1 MLTLI
6 DKIGDWNP
14 QLFRELKGRLKPF
27 PMLIALATSLA
38 TQLIIFLYQLR
49 EFPGENYGTYNK
61 YCKVRELRKLNPEIR
76 FCPTNQ
82 IDMQLWWH
90 DHWEYM
96 FLSLSVIL
104 IFTLL
109 VAGTYLIV
117 NDLSQEERRGTLNF
131 IRLSPQSETSIF
143 TGKLIGVPILIYLV
157 FLTAIPF
164 HIFTGKLANIAF
176 SHIGVFYIIL
186 AASCICFYSIALLIG
201 IFGGSVLSGFKP
213 WLASGLVMLFLMA
226 TVGMNQSS
234 HYEDSTAFF
243 RLFSPISMT
252 DYLFPNLFYSR
263 YQDIPGLEQL
273 RFFNLPLGTN
283 IVTLVAIHLLN
294 YAIWTYWAW
303 QGLKRCFRNPN
314 ATIFSKQQSY
324 LIVSNFEIIISGF
337 LLSGN
342 YTSRYNLFRVLESLY
357 AWNLLLFVGL
367 FAIILPPRQ
376 AVQDWARFRY
386 QKIANSHNLSKNS
399 LLSDLVMGEK
409 SPAILAIAINLLI
422 AASAFCIVILNAKV
436 SFVGDN
442 YQILGCLGVLM
453 FISSTMIY
461 ATIAQIM
468 LMLKNSKRHL
478 WAMGTTG
485 AAIILPAFIL
495 LILNVY
501 ASREDNIGNVL
512 WLFTSG
518 FWYGVKHSTFS
529 TAISVIICQLA
540 IAALLNWYLIRQ
552 VKSAGE
558 SATKALFAN
567 SKQ

>member
-1 MLTLI
+1 MMLTLI

-14 QLFRELKGRLKPF
+14 QLLRELKGRLKPF
-27 PMLIALATSLA
+27 PVLIALATSLA

-49 EFPGENYGTYNK
+49 EFPGENYRTYNK
-61 YCKVRELRKLNPEIR
+61 YCNLNNNAANYNRGLDI
-76 FCPTNQ
+76 CPTNQ
-82 IDMQLWWH
+82 INMQLWWH

-96 FLSLSVIL
+96 FLSMSVIF

-143 TGKLIGVPILIYLV
+143 TGKLIGVPVLIYLV
-157 FLTAIPF
+157 VLAAIPF
-164 HIFTGKLANIAF
+164 HIVTGKLANIAF
-176 SHIGVFYIIL
+176 SHIAFFYLIL
-186 AASCICFYSIALLIG
+186 AVSCICFYSISLLFG
-201 IFGGSVLSGFKP
+201 IFGGSALSGFKP
-213 WLASGLVMLFLMA
+213 WLASGLVLLFLIAMVA
-226 TVGMNQSS
+226 INQSS
-234 HYEDSTAFF
+234 SYDNSSAFF
-243 RLFSPISMT
+243 RLFSPVDMT
-252 DYLFPNLFYSR
+252 GYLFTNLFYKG
-263 YQDIPGLEQL
+263 IPALEQL
-273 RFFNLPLGTN
+273 NFFSLPLGKN
-283 IVTLVAIHLLN
+283 VLTLMAIHLLN

-324 LIVSNFEIIISGF
+324 LIVANFEIIISGF

-342 YTSRYNLFRVLESLY
+342 YTNKYGFFHALQSLY

-386 QKIANSHNLSKNS
+386 QKVGLSTDYSKKS
-399 LLSDLVMGEK
+399 LLSELIASEK

-422 AASAFCIVILNAKV
+422 AASAFFAIILNAEANV
-436 SFVGDN
+436 LRDN
-442 YQILGCLGVLM
+442 HHILGCLGVLL

-478 WAMGTTG
+478 WAMGTTS

-501 ASREDNIGNVL
+501 PSKTDFIGSIS

-518 FWYGVKHSTFS
+518 FWYGVENS
-529 TAISVIICQLA
+529 AIGTIVFVFLCQLA
-540 IAALLNWYLIRQ
+540 IVALFNWYLVKQ
-552 VKSAGE
+552 VKSAGA
-558 SATKALFAN
+558 SATKALFAG
-567 SKQ
+567 SKS

>member
-1 MLTLI
+1 MLSYI

-27 PMLIALATSLA
+27 PVLIALVTSLA
-38 TQLIIFLYQLR
+38 TQLVIFLYQLR
-49 EFPGENYGTYNK
+49 EFPGDNFRTYSK
-61 YCKVRELRKLNPEIR
+61 YCKVRNLRRLNPELR
-76 FCPTNQ
+76 YCPTDR

-143 TGKLIGVPILIYLV
+143 TGKLIGVPVLIYLV
-157 FLTAIPF
+157 VLAAIPF
-164 HIFTGKLANIAF
+164 HIVTGKLANIALT
-176 SHIGVFYIIL
+176 HIAYFYLIL
-186 AASCICFYSIALLIG
+186 AASCICFYSIALLFG
-201 IFGGSVLSGFKP
+201 IFGGSALSGFKP
-213 WLASGLVMLFLMA
+213 WLASGLVLLFLMI
-226 TVGMNQSS
+226 TVGINQSS
-234 HYEDSTAFF
+234 QYEDSTAFL
-243 RLFSPISMT
+243 RLFSPLDMT
-252 DYLFPNLFYSR
+252 HYLFPNLFNRGIS
-263 YQDIPGLEQL
+263 GLEKL
-273 RFFNLPLGTN
+273 KFFGLPLGKN
-283 IVTLVAIHLLN
+283 IVTLLAIHLLN

-324 LIVSNFEIIISGF
+324 LIVTNFELIISGF
-337 LLSGN
+337 LLSEN
-342 YTSRYNLFRVLESLY
+342 YTGRHSLFRIVQGLY
-357 AWNLLLFVGL
+357 VWNLLLFIGL

-386 QKIANSHNLSKNS
+386 QKVANSADSLKKS
-399 LLSDLVMGEK
+399 LLSELIAGEK

-422 AASAFCIVILNAKV
+422 AASAFFVLILNAETNVFK
-436 SFVGDN
+436 DN
-442 YQILGCLGVLM
+442 YQILGCLGVLL
-453 FISSTMIY
+453 FISSTIIY

-485 AAIILPAFIL
+485 AAIIIPVFIL
-495 LILNVY
+495 SILNVY
-501 ASREDNIGNVL
+501 ASREDEIGNLL

-518 FWYGVKHSTFS
+518 FWYGIKHSTVS
-529 TAISVIICQLA
+529 TVFPVFLCQLA
-540 IAALLNWYLIRQ
+540 IAAFLNWYLVKQ

-558 SATKALFAN
+558 SATKALFAGVKN
-567 SKQ
+567 